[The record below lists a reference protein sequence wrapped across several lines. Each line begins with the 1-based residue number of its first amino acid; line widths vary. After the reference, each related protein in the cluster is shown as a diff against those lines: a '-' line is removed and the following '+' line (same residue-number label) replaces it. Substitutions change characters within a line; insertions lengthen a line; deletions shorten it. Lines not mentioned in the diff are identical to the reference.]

1 MKPPKFQYFAPSSLS
16 EAAHL
21 LHQHGGDAK
30 VLAGGQS
37 LMPLLSMRLVRPQVV
52 VDVNRVSELQ
62 YISPAPG
69 GGLAVGALTRQRELE
84 RSALVSQTAPLLA
97 AALPFIGHLPTRNRG
112 TVGGSMVHAD
122 PAAELPAVGVTLQA
136 EFVLASEHS
145 RRVVPAADFFLDY
158 LTTALEPD
166 ELLTEVRWPALDGR
180 WGWGIQEVC
189 RREGDFALVGAAALL
204 QFDDGDRCL
213 NARITMFG
221 VGGKPLR
228 MERAEQA
235 LAGAQI
241 GSQGCSQSGDGAVA
255 DAARLVSEDLTP
267 QSDVHASSQYRKEV
281 AGVLARRTLLE
292 ALARAQETALP

>member
-1 MKPPKFQYFAPSSLS
+1 MKPSKFQYFAPASLG
-16 EAAHL
+16 EATDL
-21 LHQHGGDAK
+21 LHEHGVDAK

-37 LMPLLSMRLVRPQVV
+37 LMPLLNMRLVRPQVV
-52 VDVNRVSELQ
+52 IDVNSVSELQ
-62 YISPAPG
+62 YVSPASG
-69 GGLAVGALTRQRELE
+69 GGFAVGALTRQRDLE
-84 RSALVSQTAPLLA
+84 RSGLVSKTAPLLA

-122 PAAELPAVGVTLQA
+122 PAAELPAVAVTLGA
-136 EFVLASEHS
+136 KFVLA
-145 RRVVPAADFFLDY
+145 RTQGQRTLPAAGFFLDY

-166 ELLTEVRWPALDGR
+166 ELLTEVRWPALEGR
-180 WGWGIQEVC
+180 WSWGIQEVC

-204 QFDDGDRCL
+204 RLDDDDQCL
-213 NARITMFG
+213 DARVTMFG
-221 VGGKPLR
+221 VGGVPVR

-235 LAGAQI
+235 LAG
-241 GSQGCSQSGDGAVA
+241 SKVDSTAVS

-292 ALARAQETALP
+292 ALGRAQETAFP

>member
-1 MKPPKFQYFAPSSLS
+1 MKPPKFQYFAPATFG
-16 EAAHL
+16 EATAL
-21 LHQHGGDAK
+21 LHQHGVDAK

-52 VDVNRVSELQ
+52 IDVNRVSELQ

-69 GGLAVGALTRQRELE
+69 GGLAVGALTRQRDLE
-84 RSALVSQTAPLLA
+84 RSDLVSKTAPLLA

-122 PAAELPAVGVTLQA
+122 PAAELPAVGVALQA
-136 EFVLASEHS
+136 QFVLARGQD

-166 ELLTEVRWPALDGR
+166 ELLTEVRCPVLQGR
-180 WGWGIQEVC
+180 WGWGFQEVC
-189 RREGDFALVGAAALL
+189 RREGDFALVGAVALL
-204 QFDDGDRCL
+204 QLDDDDRCRE
-213 NARITMFG
+213 ARITMFG
-221 VGGKPLR
+221 VGGVPLR
-228 MERAEQA
+228 MERAEQV
-235 LAGAQI
+235 LAGARI
-241 GSQGCSQSGDGAVA
+241 SSQHWDDAVT

-281 AGVLARRTLLE
+281 AGVLARRTLQE
-292 ALARAQETALP
+292 AQARAQETALP

>member
-1 MKPPKFQYFAPSSLS
+1 MKPPKFQYFAPTSLG
-16 EAAHL
+16 ETTAL
-21 LHQHGGDAK
+21 LHEHGVDAK

-37 LMPLLSMRLVRPQVV
+37 LMPLLNMRLVRPQVV
-52 VDVNRVSELQ
+52 IDVNRVSELQ
-62 YISPAPG
+62 YTSPTPG
-69 GGLAVGALTRQRELE
+69 GGLAVGALTRQRNLE
-84 RSALVSQTAPLLA
+84 RSDLVREAAPLLA

-112 TVGGSMVHAD
+112 TVGGSLVHAD
-122 PAAELPAVGVTLQA
+122 PAAELPAVSVTLET
-136 EFVLASEHS
+136 EFVLAGSQGQ
-145 RRVVPAADFFLDY
+145 RVVPAADFFLDY

-166 ELLTEVRWPALDGR
+166 ELLTEVRWPALEGR

-204 QFDDGDRCL
+204 RLDDDDQCL
-213 NARITMFG
+213 DARITMFG
-221 VGGKPLR
+221 VGGVPVR

-235 LAGAQI
+235 LADSKVDSAAI
-241 GSQGCSQSGDGAVA
+241 A

-292 ALARAQETALP
+292 ALARAQEKAAP